1 MKKLVIEP
9 TVKSGIET
17 VLHSHIQGMK
27 DIIKNLQNPDF
38 DASQYP
44 EWVNKETIEK
54 HISQYNDMY
63 AVLRCFSTFNQE
75 ENCKRIY
82 ANIDEHI
89 FALQDMKDKELEEDR
104 RESLDFNINSWKRMK
119 FLIKMMEYAIKNLE
133 ETDNSILQEFLDQC
147 K

>member
-17 VLHSHIQGMK
+17 ILHSHIQGMK

-44 EWVNKETIEK
+44 EWVNTETIEK

-63 AVLRCFSTFNQE
+63 AVLRSLSTFNQE

-89 FALQDMKDKELEEDR
+89 FALQDMKDKELEENR

-119 FLIKMMEYAIKNLE
+119 FLIKMIEYAIKNLE

>member
-17 VLHSHIQGMK
+17 ILHSHIQGMK
-27 DIIKNLQNPDF
+27 DIIKNLQNPEF
-38 DASQYP
+38 DVSQYP
-44 EWVNKETIEK
+44 EWVNVETVEK

-63 AVLRCFSTFNQE
+63 AVLRSLSTFNQE

-89 FALQDMKDKELEEDR
+89 FALQDMKDKELEESR

-119 FLIKMMEYAIKNLE
+119 FLIKMIEYAIKNLE
-133 ETDNSILQEFLDQC
+133 ETDNVILQEFLDQC

>member
-17 VLHSHIQGMK
+17 ILHSHIQGMK

-38 DASQYP
+38 DVSQYP
-44 EWVNKETIEK
+44 EWVNTETIEK

-63 AVLRCFSTFNQE
+63 AVLRSLSTFNQE

-119 FLIKMMEYAIKNLE
+119 FLIKMIEYAIKNLE

>member
-9 TVKSGIET
+9 TVKSGIEMI
-17 VLHSHIQGMK
+17 LHSHIQGMK
-27 DIIKNLQNPDF
+27 DIIKNLQNPEF
-38 DASQYP
+38 DVSQYP
-44 EWVNKETIEK
+44 EWVNVETVEK

-119 FLIKMMEYAIKNLE
+119 FLIKMIEYAIKNLE

>member
-9 TVKSGIET
+9 TVRSGIET
-17 VLHSHIQGMK
+17 ILHSHIQGMK
-27 DIIKNLQNPDF
+27 DIIKNLQNPEF
-38 DASQYP
+38 DTSQYP
-44 EWVNKETIEK
+44 EWVNTETIEK

-63 AVLRCFSTFNQE
+63 AVLRCLSTFNQE
-75 ENCKRIY
+75 ENCKIIY

-89 FALQDMKDKELEEDR
+89 SALQDMKDKELEEDR

>member
-1 MKKLVIEP
+1 MKKLIIEP

-17 VLHSHIQGMK
+17 ILHSHIQGMK

-44 EWVNKETIEK
+44 EWVNVETVEK

-63 AVLRCFSTFNQE
+63 AVLRSLSTFNQE

-119 FLIKMMEYAIKNLE
+119 FLIKMIEYAIKNLE
-133 ETDNSILQEFLDQC
+133 ETDNSILQEFLNQC

>member
-27 DIIKNLQNPDF
+27 DIIKNLQNPEF

-44 EWVNKETIEK
+44 EWVNTETIEK

-63 AVLRCFSTFNQE
+63 AVLRSLSTFNQE

-119 FLIKMMEYAIKNLE
+119 FLIKMIEYAIKNLE
-133 ETDNSILQEFLDQC
+133 ETDASVLQEFLDQC

>member
-17 VLHSHIQGMK
+17 ILHSHIHGMK

-38 DASQYP
+38 DVSQYP
-44 EWVNKETIEK
+44 EWVNVETVKK

-63 AVLRCFSTFNQE
+63 AVLRCLSTFNQE

-89 FALQDMKDKELEEDR
+89 FALQEMKDKELEESR
-104 RESLDFNINSWKRMK
+104 RENLDFNINSWKRMK
-119 FLIKMMEYAIKNLE
+119 FLIKMIEYAIKNLE

>member
-17 VLHSHIQGMK
+17 ILHSHIQGMK

-44 EWVNKETIEK
+44 EWVNAETIEK

-63 AVLRCFSTFNQE
+63 AVLRSLSTFNQE

-82 ANIDEHI
+82 ANVDEHI

-104 RESLDFNINSWKRMK
+104 QESLDFNINSWKRMK

>member
-17 VLHSHIQGMK
+17 ILHSHIQGMK

-38 DASQYP
+38 DVSQYP
-44 EWVNKETIEK
+44 EWVNTETIEK

-119 FLIKMMEYAIKNLE
+119 FLIKMIEYAIKNLE

>member
-17 VLHSHIQGMK
+17 ILHSHIQGMK

-38 DASQYP
+38 DVSQYP
-44 EWVNKETIEK
+44 EWVNTETIEK

>member
-17 VLHSHIQGMK
+17 ILHSHIQGMK

-44 EWVNKETIEK
+44 EWVNVETIEK

-63 AVLRCFSTFNQE
+63 AVLRSLSTFNQE

-89 FALQDMKDKELEEDR
+89 FALQDMKDKELEESR

-119 FLIKMMEYAIKNLE
+119 FLIKMIEYAIKNLE
-133 ETDNSILQEFLDQC
+133 ETDNVILQEFLDQC

>member
-17 VLHSHIQGMK
+17 ILHSHIQGMK

-38 DASQYP
+38 DVSQYP
-44 EWVNKETIEK
+44 EWVNTETIEK

-63 AVLRCFSTFNQE
+63 AVLRSLSTFNQE

>member
-1 MKKLVIEP
+1 MEKLVIEP

-27 DIIKNLQNPDF
+27 DIIKNLQNPEF
-38 DASQYP
+38 DTSQYP
-44 EWVNKETIEK
+44 EWVNTETIEK

-63 AVLRCFSTFNQE
+63 AVLRSLSTFNQE

-119 FLIKMMEYAIKNLE
+119 FLIKMVEYAIKNLE
-133 ETDNSILQEFLDQC
+133 ETDNVILQKFLDQC

>member
-17 VLHSHIQGMK
+17 ILHSHIQGMK

-38 DASQYP
+38 DVSQYP
-44 EWVNKETIEK
+44 EWVNTETIEK

-63 AVLRCFSTFNQE
+63 AVLRSLSTFNQE

-89 FALQDMKDKELEEDR
+89 FTLQDMKDKELEEDR

>member
-17 VLHSHIQGMK
+17 ILHSHIQGMK

-38 DASQYP
+38 DVSQYP
-44 EWVNKETIEK
+44 EWVNTETIEK

-63 AVLRCFSTFNQE
+63 AVLRSLSTFNQE

-104 RESLDFNINSWKRMK
+104 RESLDFNINNWKRMK
-119 FLIKMMEYAIKNLE
+119 FLIKMIEYAIKNLE

>member
-44 EWVNKETIEK
+44 EWVNTETIEK

>member
-17 VLHSHIQGMK
+17 ILHSHIQGMK
-27 DIIKNLQNPDF
+27 DIIKNLQNPEF
-38 DASQYP
+38 DTSQYP
-44 EWVNKETIEK
+44 EWVNTETIEK

-63 AVLRCFSTFNQE
+63 AALRSLSTFNQE

-119 FLIKMMEYAIKNLE
+119 FLIKMIEYAIKNLE

>member
-17 VLHSHIQGMK
+17 ILHSHIQGMK

-38 DASQYP
+38 DVSQYP
-44 EWVNKETIEK
+44 EWVNTETIEK
-54 HISQYNDMY
+54 HVSQYNDMY

-119 FLIKMMEYAIKNLE
+119 FLIKMIEYAIKNLE

>member
-17 VLHSHIQGMK
+17 ILHSHIQGMK

-44 EWVNKETIEK
+44 EWVNTETIEK

-63 AVLRCFSTFNQE
+63 AVLRSFSTFNQE

-119 FLIKMMEYAIKNLE
+119 FLIKMIEYAIKNLE

>member
-17 VLHSHIQGMK
+17 ILHSHIQGMK

-44 EWVNKETIEK
+44 EWVNTETIEK

-63 AVLRCFSTFNQE
+63 AVLRSLSTFNQE

-82 ANIDEHI
+82 ANIDGHI

-119 FLIKMMEYAIKNLE
+119 FLIKMIEYAIKNLE

>member
-1 MKKLVIEP
+1 MKKLAIEP

-17 VLHSHIQGMK
+17 ILHSHIQGMK
-27 DIIKNLQNPDF
+27 DIIKNLQNPEF
-38 DASQYP
+38 DVSQYP
-44 EWVNKETIEK
+44 EWVNTETIEK

-63 AVLRCFSTFNQE
+63 AVLRSLSTFNQE

-119 FLIKMMEYAIKNLE
+119 FLIKMIEYAIKNLE

>member
-17 VLHSHIQGMK
+17 ILHSHIQGMK
-27 DIIKNLQNPDF
+27 DIIKNLQNPEF
-38 DASQYP
+38 DTSQYP
-44 EWVNKETIEK
+44 EWVNAETIEK

-119 FLIKMMEYAIKNLE
+119 FLIKMIEYAIKNLE

>member
-17 VLHSHIQGMK
+17 ILHSHIQGMK
-27 DIIKNLQNPDF
+27 DIIKNLQNPEF
-38 DASQYP
+38 DTSQYP
-44 EWVNKETIEK
+44 EWVNTETIEK

>member
-17 VLHSHIQGMK
+17 ILHSHIQGMK
-27 DIIKNLQNPDF
+27 DIIKNLQNPEF
-38 DASQYP
+38 DTSQYP
-44 EWVNKETIEK
+44 EWVNTETIEK

-104 RESLDFNINSWKRMK
+104 RESLDFNINNWKRMK
-119 FLIKMMEYAIKNLE
+119 FLIKMIEYAIKNLE

>member
-17 VLHSHIQGMK
+17 ILHSHIQGMK

-38 DASQYP
+38 DVSQYP
-44 EWVNKETIEK
+44 EWVNVETVEK

-89 FALQDMKDKELEEDR
+89 FALQEMKDKELEESR
-104 RESLDFNINSWKRMK
+104 RENLDFNINSWKRMK
-119 FLIKMMEYAIKNLE
+119 FLIKMIEYAIKNLE

>member
-17 VLHSHIQGMK
+17 ILHSHIQGMK

-38 DASQYP
+38 DTSQYP
-44 EWVNKETIEK
+44 EWVNTETIEK

-119 FLIKMMEYAIKNLE
+119 FLIKMIEYAIKNLE

>member
-17 VLHSHIQGMK
+17 ILHSHIQGMK
-27 DIIKNLQNPDF
+27 DIIKNLQNPEF
-38 DASQYP
+38 DTSQYP
-44 EWVNKETIEK
+44 EWVNTETIEK

-119 FLIKMMEYAIKNLE
+119 FLIKMIEYAIKNLE
-133 ETDNSILQEFLDQC
+133 ETDNVILQEFLDQC

>member
-17 VLHSHIQGMK
+17 ILHSHIQGMK

-44 EWVNKETIEK
+44 EWVNTETIEK

>member
-44 EWVNKETIEK
+44 EWVNTETIEK

-63 AVLRCFSTFNQE
+63 AVLRSLSTFNQE

>member
-17 VLHSHIQGMK
+17 ILHSHIQGMK

-44 EWVNKETIEK
+44 EWVNVETVEK

-63 AVLRCFSTFNQE
+63 AVLRSLSTFNQE

-104 RESLDFNINSWKRMK
+104 RESLDFNINSWKKMK
-119 FLIKMMEYAIKNLE
+119 FLIKMIEYAIKNLE

>member
-17 VLHSHIQGMK
+17 ILHSHIQGMK

-44 EWVNKETIEK
+44 EWVNTETIEK

-89 FALQDMKDKELEEDR
+89 STLQDMKDKELEEDR
-104 RESLDFNINSWKRMK
+104 RENLDFNINSWKRMK
-119 FLIKMMEYAIKNLE
+119 FLIKMIEYAIKNLE

>member
-1 MKKLVIEP
+1 MKKLVIDP
-9 TVKSGIET
+9 TVRSGIET
-17 VLHSHIQGMK
+17 ILHSHIQGMK
-27 DIIKNLQNPDF
+27 DIIKNLQNPEF

-44 EWVNKETIEK
+44 EWVNVETVEK

-63 AVLRCFSTFNQE
+63 VVLRCLSTFNQE
-75 ENCKRIY
+75 ENCKNIY
-82 ANIDEHI
+82 ANINEHI
-89 FALQDMKDKELEEDR
+89 SALQEMKDKELDENR

>member
-17 VLHSHIQGMK
+17 ILHSHIQGMK
-27 DIIKNLQNPDF
+27 DIIKNLQNPEF
-38 DASQYP
+38 DTSQYP
-44 EWVNKETIEK
+44 EWVNAETIEK

-63 AVLRCFSTFNQE
+63 AVLRSLSTFNQE

-119 FLIKMMEYAIKNLE
+119 FLIKMIEYAIKNLE
-133 ETDNSILQEFLDQC
+133 EADNSILQEFLDQC

>member
-1 MKKLVIEP
+1 MEKLVIEP

-27 DIIKNLQNPDF
+27 DIIKNLQNPEF
-38 DASQYP
+38 DTSQYP
-44 EWVNKETIEK
+44 EWVNTETIEK

-63 AVLRCFSTFNQE
+63 AVLRSLSTFNQE

-119 FLIKMMEYAIKNLE
+119 FLIKMVEYAIKNLE
-133 ETDNSILQEFLDQC
+133 ETDNVILQEFLDQC

>member
-17 VLHSHIQGMK
+17 ILHSHIQGMK
-27 DIIKNLQNPDF
+27 DIIKNLQNPEF
-38 DASQYP
+38 DTSQYP
-44 EWVNKETIEK
+44 EWVNTETIEK

-63 AVLRCFSTFNQE
+63 AVLRSLSTFNQE

-119 FLIKMMEYAIKNLE
+119 FLIKMIEYAIKNLE

>member
-17 VLHSHIQGMK
+17 ILHSHIQGMK

-44 EWVNKETIEK
+44 EWVNTETIEK

-63 AVLRCFSTFNQE
+63 AVLRSLSTFNQE

-119 FLIKMMEYAIKNLE
+119 FLIKMIEYAIKNLE